1 MEVFRVFFWGCM
13 KGEYED
19 VTLQSNL
26 QPFELLVLYD
36 MIEKRGNAFGD

>member
-1 MEVFRVFFWGCM
+1 MEVFRVFFLGCM